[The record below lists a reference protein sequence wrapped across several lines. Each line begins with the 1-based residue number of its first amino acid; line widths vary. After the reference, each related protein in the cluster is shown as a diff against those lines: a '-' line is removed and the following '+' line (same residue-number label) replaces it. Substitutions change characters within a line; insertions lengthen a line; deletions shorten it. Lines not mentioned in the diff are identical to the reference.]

1 MSYFLNG
8 TGRLCASARNP
19 PEMGAAALDAFGRS
33 RGGGGPNWWQNSRRT
48 PDFKQLR

>member
-19 PEMGAAALDAFGRS
+19 PEMGGSGLGRF
-33 RGGGGPNWWQNSRRT
+33 REEPRRWRAELVAKFA
-48 PDFKQLR
+48 PDTGL